1 MLEQNHDFE
10 ELKQWREIS
19 DMKIANFYLHGEKID
34 IDGNIHKTR
43 KRYIKK
49 TKLEIREHY
58 LLTQDYAATAKEF
71 GVNESTVRTIVKN
84 YTRNGKLNN
93 KRNHSVAGRPLTYPL
108 VVIKQVNGWKI
119 SRKLQGNCKVYVK
132 HFSGAKTKCMKDYI
146 KPSQREN
153 SDHYILRV
161 RTNDLCL
168 DRSPELIAKS
178 IIDLALT
185 LKNESHD
192 VSVSN
197 NIVRND
203 SDTLNKNGYEVNAV
217 LMEMCREK
225 NIYLIDNSKNV
236 KPQHINK
243 GKLHLNSDSEE
254 CISNL
259 TLKFQKIIDCKSTLK
274 TIRDDNLNKVIFAHL
289 NINSIKNTFEE
300 LISQVKGT
308 VDVLIFSE
316 TKIDD
321 CFPIANFLIDG
332 FSQPYRIDQDSSGGG
347 IMLYVREDIPSNL
360 LKVESLPIEG
370 FYVELKLRSKNWLIN
385 CSNNPNRNAISNHIG
400 ALSDFLDFHSSTYN
414 NIIVL
419 SDFNVGIEEPHMKT
433 FCENYNLQNLIE
445 QPTCYKNLSRPTSM
459 DLILTNV
466 PRSFQST
473 CVIET
478 GLSDFHLMTLTVMKK
493 SFKKFQ
499 PRIINYRSYKHFS
512 NNTFRKDLIDKLSN
526 EELVI
531 NDDGLKRFCE
541 LSINILNKHAPR
553 KKKYA
558 RGNQMA
564 FFTKQLS
571 KEIMTR
577 SRLRNKYLRNRNEDN
592 RALYVKQRN
601 YRVSLLRKSKKK
613 YYENLDERN
622 LMDNK
627 LF

>member
-1 MLEQNHDFE
+1 M
-10 ELKQWREIS
+10 
-19 DMKIANFYLHGEKID
+19 
-34 IDGNIHKTR
+34 
-43 KRYIKK
+43 IK
-49 TKLEIREHY
+49 H
-58 LLTQDYAATAKEF
+58 
-71 GVNESTVRTIVKN
+71 
-84 YTRNGKLNN
+84 
-93 KRNHSVAGRPLTYPL
+93 
-108 VVIKQVNGWKI
+108 VNGWEI

-153 SDHYILRV
+153 SDHYILHV
-161 RTNDLCL
+161 GTNDLCL
-168 DRSPELIAKS
+168 DRLPELIAKS

-197 NIVRND
+197 IIVRND
-203 SDTLNKNGYEVNAV
+203 SDTLNKKGCEVNAV

-225 NIYLIDNSKNV
+225 NIYLIDNSKKV

-243 GKLHLNSDSEE
+243 GKLHLNQKGYRLLSDMFLKEISRVFNWQFRMENSDSEE

-259 TLKFQKIIDCKSTLK
+259 TLKFEKIIDCKSTLK

-289 NINSIKNTFEE
+289 NINSIRNKFEE

-308 VDVLIFSE
+308 VDVFMISE

-321 CFPIANFLIDG
+321 SFPIANFLIDG
-332 FSQPYRIDQDSSGGG
+332 FSQPYRIDRNSSGGG

-360 LKVESLPIEG
+360 LKVEPLPKEG
-370 FYVELKLRSKNWLIN
+370 FYVELKLRSENWLIN
-385 CSNNPNRNAISNHIG
+385 CSYNPNRNAISNHIG

-414 NIIVL
+414 NIIIL
-419 SDFNVGIEEPHMKT
+419 GDFNVGVEEPHTKT
-433 FCENYNLQNLIE
+433 FCENYNLQNLIK
-445 QPTCYKNLSRPTSM
+445 QPTCYKNPSRPTSI

-512 NNTFRKDLIDKLSN
+512 NDTFRKDLIDKLSN

-531 NDDGLKRFCE
+531 NDDEMKRFCE

-558 RGNQMA
+558 RGNQMP

-571 KEIMTR
+571 K
-577 SRLRNKYLRNRNEDN
+577 
-592 RALYVKQRN
+592 
-601 YRVSLLRKSKKK
+601 
-613 YYENLDERN
+613 
-622 LMDNK
+622 
-627 LF
+627 